1 VYGYAPYTIFYL
13 VYTFM
18 LKILHIRGLQHKCR
32 CGIMILQGIL
42 HKFTTYVN
50 TSLSCRVS
58 DNDIYAHIFVIF
70 LVCIFLFH
78 LI

>member
-1 VYGYAPYTIFYL
+1 
-13 VYTFM
+13 
-18 LKILHIRGLQHKCR
+18 
-32 CGIMILQGIL
+32 MILQGIL

-70 LVCIFLFH
+70 LVRIFH
-78 LI
+78 LIIKEKGVYYEITKENFIKWFGYGISCW

>member
-1 VYGYAPYTIFYL
+1 
-13 VYTFM
+13 
-18 LKILHIRGLQHKCR
+18 
-32 CGIMILQGIL
+32 MILQGIL

-70 LVCIFLFH
+70 LVCIFF
-78 LI
+78 ISFNMKGFYYEITKEKNFTNWFGYGISCW

>member
-1 VYGYAPYTIFYL
+1 
-13 VYTFM
+13 
-18 LKILHIRGLQHKCR
+18 
-32 CGIMILQGIL
+32 MILQGIL

-58 DNDIYAHIFVIF
+58 DNDIYAHIFVVF